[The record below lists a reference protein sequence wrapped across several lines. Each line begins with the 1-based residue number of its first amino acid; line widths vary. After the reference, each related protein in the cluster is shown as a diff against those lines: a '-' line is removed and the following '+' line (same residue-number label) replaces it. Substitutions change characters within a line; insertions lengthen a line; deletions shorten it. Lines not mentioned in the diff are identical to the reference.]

1 MYATARTLELL
12 VPAQG
17 EDNKG
22 ELSDLVGE
30 IRRAIL
36 EEVDF
41 TLEAQRTTQFAEFL
55 ASQPSLQGVVTVPK
69 VYPQASAARVL
80 TLERLYGVSLTDLD
94 AVRQYSSTPEVAL
107 IAALNTWVSQ
117 LVENAVCPVG
127 RQRPIRL
134 PGPTRGSGRAS
145 APRSAA

>member
-107 IAALNTWVSQ
+107 IAALNTWASE

-127 RQRPIRL
+127 RPRPMRL
-134 PGPTRGSGRAS
+134 PGPTRGSGRS
-145 APRSAA
+145 CAPRSAA

>member
-55 ASQPSLQGVVTVPK
+55 ASQPALQGVVTVPK

-117 LVENAVCPVG
+117 LVENAACPVG